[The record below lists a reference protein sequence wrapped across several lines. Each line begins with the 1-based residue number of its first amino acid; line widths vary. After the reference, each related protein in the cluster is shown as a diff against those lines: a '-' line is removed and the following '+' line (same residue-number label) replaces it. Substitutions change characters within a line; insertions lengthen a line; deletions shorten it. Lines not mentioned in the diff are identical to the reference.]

1 MKTIKINLEDKNTIE
16 NIKDTL
22 WIIIAVLLL
31 FMAVGQVNIEENHKE
46 IKNRYEQI
54 KQENTD
60 LIKINKEQSEY
71 IKTLIKEANE
81 QPSIVNNKDTREE

>member
-1 MKTIKINLEDKNTIE
+1 MIKVNLNDKDTIE
-16 NIKDTL
+16 NIKNIIL
-22 WIIIAVLLL
+22 IIISILLL
-31 FMAVGQVNIEENHKE
+31 FIAVGQVNIEEKHRE

-81 QPSIVNNKDTREE
+81 QPSIVNNKDTRY

>member
-1 MKTIKINLEDKNTIE
+1 MFIT
-16 NIKDTL
+16 
-22 WIIIAVLLL
+22 
-31 FMAVGQVNIEENHKE
+31 VGQTGIEEEHKE
-46 IKNRYEQI
+46 IKERYEQI

-81 QPSIVNNKDTREE
+81 QPNITNNKETREE

>member
-1 MKTIKINLEDKNTIE
+1 MKTIKVNLEDNNTIE
-16 NIKDTL
+16 HIKDVL
-22 WIIIAVLLL
+22 WIIIAILLL
-31 FMAVGQVNIEENHKE
+31 FVTVGQVNIEEEHRE
-46 IKNRYEQI
+46 IKTRYEQI

-71 IKTLIKEANE
+71 IKTLLKEANE

>member
-16 NIKDTL
+16 YIKNIL

-31 FMAVGQVNIEENHKE
+31 FVTVGQVNIEEEHRE

-71 IKTLIKEANE
+71 IKILIKEANE
-81 QPSIVNNKDTREE
+81 QSSIVNNRDTREE